1 MVTLNG
7 LPSTEESLTT
17 PSCTPFSASTYA
29 GAARTGCV
37 TSATILAI
45 TMPCLPATVIITL
58 ASFSPG
64 DFGTWSAAVSSS
76 CPPGGMVLP
85 AMSEMSVHLQLG
97 CARAMV
103 SGSVPAL
110 RSMKRAGCLVP
121 GATTP
126 KSTTGGSTRSGMA
139 DGACGAGEVGR
150 AWGAAAEAWGEE
162 VGASGAAA
170 TAGAGAPGLASVQ
183 AEAGTTASVNRMMIA
198 FENIEFPFST
208 DSTHA
213 RGAHLAK

>member
-1 MVTLNG
+1 
-7 LPSTEESLTT
+7 
-17 PSCTPFSASTYA
+17 
-29 GAARTGCV
+29 
-37 TSATILAI
+37 
-45 TMPCLPATVIITL
+45 
-58 ASFSPG
+58 
-64 DFGTWSAAVSSS
+64 
-76 CPPGGMVLP
+76 
-85 AMSEMSVHLQLG
+85 
-97 CARAMV
+97 
-103 SGSVPAL
+103 
-110 RSMKRAGCLVP
+110 
-121 GATTP
+121 
-126 KSTTGGSTRSGMA
+126 MA